1 MGYPFKEVEE
11 QAQRRWREG
20 NLFAA
25 DEGRAGEKFYC
36 LSMFPYP
43 SGRLH
48 MGHVRNYT
56 IGDVL
61 ARHRRMLGDN
71 VLQPMGWDAFGLP
84 AENAA
89 IDNNIA
95 PAEWTYR
102 NIAEMRQQL
111 MRLGL
116 AIDWQR
122 EFATC
127 DADYYRWEQLL
138 FVRLFKQG
146 VVYKKTGTV
155 NWDPVDNTV
164 LANEQVVDGKGWR
177 SGAPI
182 ERRDIPMYFM
192 AITKYNDE
200 LLEELDDMPGWPDS
214 VKTMQRHWIGRSDGA
229 RVFFPIEGGEDALEF
244 YTTRPDTIF
253 GVTFCAVAPEH
264 PLALKAA
271 EGDPALQEFID
282 GCRRLAVNEEALE
295 KVEKEGYL
303 LPCRAVHPLDDSRTV
318 PVYVANYILAQ
329 YGTGAI
335 YGVPAHDQRDLD
347 FARKYDLPVI
357 PVVSADGSAEVAI
370 ANTALSGEGVV
381 INSGALNGLST
392 AEARTRAIAL
402 LQEAGRGEGERQYR
416 LHDWGISRQRY
427 WGCPIPVIQCPQC
440 GDVPEA
446 EKNLPVRL
454 PQDVVIER
462 GGSPLAKMA
471 DFVRCTCPQCGG
483 AAKRETDTMDTFVE
497 SSWYFARFASH
508 DCKDD
513 MVDARAAAWMP
524 VNQYIGGI
532 EHACLHLLYARF
544 FHKLMRDAGMYPR
557 EARYNEPFTRLL
569 CQGMVLKDGSKMSK
583 SAGNTVDPQE
593 LIDTYGA
600 DTARLFILFAA
611 PPEQS
616 LEWSENGVRG
626 CARFLSRLW
635 TAAESLPQWCA
646 DAGAT
651 GAPDEKARAEVA
663 GARRQLAA
671 ILQKADYDMQR
682 MRYNNIPSAA
692 MQMVNILQT
701 LNGVAGAA
709 PLLQEGMSV
718 VLRLLAPAVPH
729 ITQALWEKLGYGE
742 MIATAPW
749 PVMDT
754 GDSAAEMVNM
764 VVQVNGKKRGEIQVA
779 AGAGKEEITAAALA
793 AVRRQTEGKEVKKTI
808 VVPGKIVNIVV

>member
-1 MGYPFKEVEE
+1 MNYPFKQVEE
-11 QAQRRWREG
+11 QAQRLWQER

-25 DEGRAGEKFYC
+25 DETQRGEKFYC

-61 ARHRRMLGDN
+61 ARYRRMQGDN

-146 VVYKKTGTV
+146 IVYKKTGTV

-192 AITKYNDE
+192 AITQYNDE
-200 LLEELDDMPGWPDS
+200 LLEELDNLPGWPES

-229 RVFFPIEGGEDALEF
+229 RVFFPIENSAESLEF

-264 PLALKAA
+264 PLALQAA
-271 EGDPALQEFID
+271 QNDPALQEFIE

-303 LPCRAVHPLDDSRTV
+303 LPCRAVHPLDASRTV

-357 PVVSADGSAEVAI
+357 PVVSPNGNAEVAI
-370 ANTALSGEGVV
+370 QNTALSGDGVMV
-381 INSGALNGLST
+381 NSGALDGLST
-392 AEARTRAIAL
+392 QEAKARAIAL
-402 LQEAGRGEGERQYR
+402 LQEAGRGTGERQYR

-427 WGCPIPVIQCPQC
+427 WGCPIPVIQCAQC

-446 EKNLPVRL
+446 EENLPVRL

-462 GGSPLAKMA
+462 GGSPLAKMEA
-471 DFVRCTCPQCGG
+471 FVNCRCPQCGG
-483 AAKRETDTMDTFVE
+483 EAKRETDTMDTFVE

-508 DCKDD
+508 DCTES
-513 MVDARAAAWMP
+513 MVDARAAQWMP

-544 FHKLMRDAGMYPR
+544 FHKLMRDAQMYPQ
-557 EARYNEPFTRLL
+557 EANYNEPFTRLL

-583 SAGNTVDPQE
+583 STGNTVDPQE

-635 TAAESLPQWCA
+635 AAAEALPQWCA
-646 DAGAT
+646 DTAAKAEAAGEHERT
-651 GAPDEKARAEVA
+651 TLAE
-663 GARRQLAA
+663 ARRQLAG
-671 ILQKADYDMQR
+671 ILQKANYDMER

-692 MQMVNILQT
+692 MQMVNILHT
-701 LNGVAGAA
+701 LSGVAGAA
-709 PLLQEGMSV
+709 DLLKEGMSV

-729 ITQALWEKLGYGE
+729 ITQALWEKLNYGDL
-742 MIATAPW
+742 IASAPW
-749 PVMDT
+749 PVLEAD
-754 GDSAAEMVNM
+754 DSASGVTL
-764 VVQVNGKKRGEIQVA
+764 VVQVNGKKRGSISVA
-779 AGAGKEEITAAALA
+779 GDASEEAITAAAQE
-793 AVRRQTEGKEVKKTI
+793 AVSRHTEGKVIKKVI
-808 VVPGKIVNIVV
+808 VVAGKIVNIVV